1 MPGSDQ
7 GRRRS
12 INFNDL
18 NFERPVPKSLV
29 HKRRETNVLV
39 TDVRQFG
46 PDTFLCGGVVPR
58 GHTFLDEE
66 GREPT
71 RDILFYTEMGRQASI
86 AVSHRFFSVPMDHCF
101 IMGGSAIELL
111 GQCRGE
117 ENEVAAD
124 RIAIEIRIRQKQLRK
139 GTLTTAQ
146 AEYALFSERSQVI
159 RGTGSWN
166 LQARSLFER
175 VRRSALANLPAGE
188 ELMTFPRVEPAALGR
203 RDAGNVVISYPERL
217 RGEHF
222 SARLQVDLKHPFF
235 FDHPLDH
242 VPGIL
247 VFEGCSQLAM
257 LSIARATRSRV
268 KDLVLDACEI
278 RFDQFAELS
287 LETELE
293 AHIEGLSTEKD
304 QRGTATVV
312 VKVAQSGTSRG
323 HALLHAS
330 FYS

>member
-7 GRRRS
+7 ERRTD
-12 INFNDL
+12 INFKEL

-29 HKRRETNVLV
+29 HKRLETNVLV

-46 PDTFLCGGVVPR
+46 RDTFLCGGVVPR

-71 RDILFYTEMGRQASI
+71 RDILFYTEMGRQASV
-86 AVSHRFFSVPMDHCF
+86 AVSHRFFGVPMDYCF

-111 GQCRGE
+111 GQYRGQE
-117 ENEVAAD
+117 DEVGAGK
-124 RIAIEIRIRQKQLRK
+124 IAIEIRVREKQLRK

-166 LQARSLFER
+166 LQPRPLFER
-175 VRRSALANLPAGE
+175 VRRSALVNLPAGE
-188 ELMTFPRVEPAALGR
+188 EPVRFPTVEPVALGR
-203 RDAGNVVISYPERL
+203 RDASNVVISYPEKL
-217 RGEHF
+217 RGQRF
-222 SARLQVDLKHPFF
+222 SARLQVDLEHPFF

-247 VFEGCSQLAM
+247 MFEGCSQLAM
-257 LSIARATRSRV
+257 LSIARATRSRA

-293 AHIEGLSTEKD
+293 AHIEGLSSEEN
-304 QRGTATVV
+304 QRGTATVAV
-312 VKVAQSGTSRG
+312 RVAQSGTSRG